1 MTTLDSSLPSLLS
14 AAADLLEGVGE
25 RPPLSVTCNIADTVL
40 ARVVVT
46 PSLARW
52 CQARSQWA
60 FDLSGLKL
68 MP

>member
-14 AAADLLEGVGE
+14 AAADLLAGVGE

-46 PSLARW
+46 PSLAR
-52 CQARSQWA
+52 
-60 FDLSGLKL
+60 
-68 MP
+68 